1 MNHIR
6 YVEYNARHDGSFVFD
21 VPDGHDCWL
30 LLITHTPA
38 FFRVDGSLREYPA
51 KSAVLFTPRSPIYY
65 CASGSR
71 YENDWMR
78 FDSDEDFVS
87 SLPVQGVPFPLPDA
101 EYCHNLIQLLTWKN
115 SFPGRNNERV
125 VEQLLQLLFSELQEA
140 SQSSA
145 DSFSQSP
152 HYHDLMNLRKAVYN
166 SPQLPWN
173 VSGMAQQLH
182 LSEGYLQVIY
192 KNTFGISCME
202 DCIKARIRLAEDQ
215 LQYTTKTR
223 SEERR

>member
-1 MNHIR
+1 MYKR
-6 YVEYNARHDGSFVFD
+6 Q
-21 VPDGHDCWL
+21 
-30 LLITHTPA
+30 
-38 FFRVDGSLREYPA
+38 
-51 KSAVLFTPRSPIYY
+51 IYY

-173 VSGMAQQLH
+173 VSGMAQQLY

-202 DCIKARIRLAEDQ
+202 DVYKRQPIHNLCMAMPIHSARTAGICRPLSTDILFSPVPAE
-215 LQYTTKTR
+215 YR
-223 SEERR
+223 